1 MTPSK
6 NQSVKIQRLWAE
18 APERYQAYDPTTLSS
33 EKFESLLPDFVP
45 RIIKEDI
52 AHYFHYLRNNRKR
65 SSLKAWEKASGC
77 IDSPHSW
84 KTDNY
89 RPVFSFLYYDRL
101 TNGQFL
107 PLLLSK
113 FESAISVKNQQMTV
127 EQFNQ
132 LCRLSVVGFRPRI
145 DAISLKILLALSQ
158 NPSLVTQE
166 LVEITGHSYVTIY
179 NRLKQLRAKLGLRVT
194 TRINWRRLGVQR
206 FFLITQQ
213 PSLFSS
219 FKDFSQFLDGKAT
232 FLWGENNFLHYY
244 LIPHEVK
251 DRFLKAYRS
260 VSTTSTMTK
269 CYHLQGTPIMG
280 YSFDLFDVN
289 EQKWH
294 FDFATAFLQ
303 PMKSSSKIRQV
314 FTEEKYGSENPYE
327 PTTKEIKVMEG
338 LLRNYSLTQK
348 ELANLLQIHE
358 PNLSIIKSK
367 LSDEQI
373 IAPQLMLRL
382 GLPLN
387 CFLRCTPNSDEI
399 LQTLINLMQ
408 KIPFFNLSVVNACEE
423 EPLAKELICF
433 LQLDDILYY
442 SLVTFLR
449 ELSQEQLLRE
459 FKIGLLVDSF
469 FGESKVKEVLKE
481 TLIEG
486 FS

>member
-6 NQSVKIQRLWAE
+6 NRSVKIKQLWADT
-18 APERYQAYDPTTLSS
+18 PQRYQAFDPTTLTRDR
-33 EKFESLLPDFVP
+33 FESLLPDFIP
-45 RIIKEDI
+45 PIIKEDI
-52 AHYFHYLRNNRKR
+52 SYYFQYLRNNRKK

-89 RPVFSFLYYDRL
+89 RPIFSFLYYDRL
-101 TNGQFL
+101 TNGRFL

-113 FESAISVKNQQMTV
+113 LESAMSVKNQQLTV

-132 LCRLSVVGFRPRI
+132 LCRLSVIGFRPKI
-145 DAISLKILLALSQ
+145 DPISLKILLALSQ
-158 NPSLVTQE
+158 NPSRVTQE
-166 LVEITGHSYVTIY
+166 LADITGHSYVTVY

-194 TRINWRRLGVQR
+194 TRINWRKLGVQR
-206 FFLITQQ
+206 FFLISSQ
-213 PSLFSS
+213 PDFFSS
-219 FKDFSQFLDGKAT
+219 FKDFNQFLDGKAT

-244 LIPHEVK
+244 LIPQELK
-251 DRFLKAYRS
+251 DRFLQTYQS
-260 VSTTSTMTK
+260 VRNNSSSTK
-269 CYHLQGTPIMG
+269 CYCLQGTPIMG

-303 PMKSSSKIRQV
+303 PKELTAEDRQI
-314 FTEEKYGSENPYE
+314 FPEEKYNSTSPYE
-327 PTTKEIKVMEG
+327 PTKKEIKVMEG

-367 LSDEQI
+367 LFDEQI

-387 CFLRCTPNSDEI
+387 CFLRCLPNSNDI

-408 KIPFFNLSVVNACEE
+408 KIPFFNLSVVNACGGSVGK
-423 EPLAKELICF
+423 ALICF

-449 ELSQEQLLRE
+449 ELSREQLLQE
-459 FKIGLLVDSF
+459 FKIGLIVDSF
-469 FGESKVKEVLKE
+469 FGESKVKEILQQDRE
-481 TLIEG
+481 
-486 FS
+486 